1 MCYKVLSEVR
11 VCGCTI
17 HSLRRLG
24 SLFHPSPLPPVSTH
38 QLLAFPPLRHWALGI
53 RNYALPRNAVWRRGR
68 TVGVRAIS
76 TPGWAFVQTKRT
88 WLLTSF
94 AHFRENGPQI
104 CSGLGKGQCQYCPPV
119 EYRRHDRSALCLITM
134 RVRHVLLTRHYSV
147 WEKTREGDTETVCM
161 AAYLRQKHIIV
172 IIWT

>member
-1 MCYKVLSEVR
+1 MHTQSSRYPEPKISEINNGCVTKCSVR
-11 VCGCTI
+11 CVFVAAQY
-17 HSLRRLG
+17 SLRRLG
-24 SLFHPSPLPPVSTH
+24 SLFHPSPLPPVSTR
-38 QLLAFPPLRHWALGI
+38 QLLTFPPLRHWALGI
-53 RNYALPRNAVWRRGR
+53 RNYTLLRNAGCRRGR

-104 CSGLGKGQCQYCPPV
+104 CSGLGKGQCQYCPSV

-147 WEKTREGDTETVCM
+147 W
-161 AAYLRQKHIIV
+161 
-172 IIWT
+172 